1 MRALLAK
8 RVAKLML
15 ALCTASLAS
24 VADAQP
30 VKRQIVL
37 DVMAKRDLRVT
48 RTERGKTIVM
58 QESTGTVAL
67 DFKGLRSAMKT
78 IVVQGSK
85 HETTIMQDYGN
96 FNTTLT
102 ETFFNERVCFKQT
115 LLKVRGET
123 PQRMFESAA
132 VDALHYEYYN
142 RSEFGGFAPSAGG
155 QLAEYWAFNKTLT
168 LHSKVHFPDGQVY
181 DMRSKVNQTYSY
193 LIAAPPAIPTI
204 LRYALFNSV
213 YDTFHPTKA
222 GQRPRD
228 PIAFTTLAHLDYSE
242 VVSPAPEGAFL
253 PGAIAAPCDDLKPH
267 NDTDGESWRH
277 EAAIAQL
284 EGGMAF
290 SLLHRPEQAFDRSG
304 GGRDAPDGVPDNTLD
319 ASARHGT
326 RLPIAPLLGRP
337 SKHRGASPE
346 TLPEAARPSEGST
359 TKAPDAIPAAFDVR
373 TAWPQCASLVGH
385 IRNQG
390 KCGSCW
396 AFSATE
402 VIADRACIES
412 GGAVSGLRSPAWL
425 AQCDTTDSGCNG
437 GYLDNAWAWLQAE
450 GVAADGCD
458 PYVVCPNETVPNC
471 SSSSGVPPRK
481 LPPSCPQACVDGSK
495 PSLLKAKAI
504 YPVGIPGDVEAIQ
517 REMMARGSVQAA
529 FFVFS
534 DFAQY
539 RGGVYRRGPGTF
551 LEGGH
556 AVKLLG
562 WGEDPDGT
570 KWWRVANS
578 WSPAW
583 GEQGTFRILRGT
595 DDCGIEST
603 VAAGTVVI

>member
-242 VVSPAPEGAFL
+242 VVSPARRAPFCRAPSLRHATTSSRIMTQTANLGVMRLRSRSWRAAWRF
-253 PGAIAAPCDDLKPH
+253 PSCIGRSKPSIAA
-267 NDTDGESWRH
+267 
-277 EAAIAQL
+277 AA
-284 EGGMAF
+284 
-290 SLLHRPEQAFDRSG
+290 
-304 GGRDAPDGVPDNTLD
+304 
-319 ASARHGT
+319 
-326 RLPIAPLLGRP
+326 
-337 SKHRGASPE
+337 
-346 TLPEAARPSEGST
+346 AAT
-359 TKAPDAIPAAFDVR
+359 HR
-373 TAWPQCASLVGH
+373 TACRTTHSMPRLGTARGFPSHL
-385 IRNQG
+385 
-390 KCGSCW
+390 
-396 AFSATE
+396 FSAGPPS
-402 VIADRACIES
+402 IA
-412 GGAVSGLRSPAWL
+412 VPH
-425 AQCDTTDSGCNG
+425 QK
-437 GYLDNAWAWLQAE
+437 
-450 GVAADGCD
+450 
-458 PYVVCPNETVPNC
+458 PY
-471 SSSSGVPPRK
+471 RK
-481 LPPSCPQACVDGSK
+481 LPAP
-495 PSLLKAKAI
+495 
-504 YPVGIPGDVEAIQ
+504 
-517 REMMARGSVQAA
+517 
-529 FFVFS
+529 
-534 DFAQY
+534 
-539 RGGVYRRGPGTF
+539 RRGRPPKRPMRSQPHSTCAPRGPNALLWWGTS
-551 LEGGH
+551 
-556 AVKLLG
+556 A
-562 WGEDPDGT
+562 T
-570 KWWRVANS
+570 RAS
-578 WSPAW
+578 AA
-583 GEQGTFRILRGT
+583 
-595 DDCGIEST
+595 
-603 VAAGTVVI
+603 AAGRSPPPR

>member
-1 MRALLAK
+1 MRALTK
-8 RVAKLML
+8 HVAKLML
-15 ALCTASLAS
+15 AFVF
-24 VADAQP
+24 VADAQQP
-30 VKRQIVL
+30 VKRQLVL

-48 RTERGKTIVM
+48 RTDARGTSVL

-67 DFKGLRSAMKT
+67 DFKGLRSATTT
-78 IVVQGSK
+78 IVVQGTK
-85 HETTIMQDYGN
+85 HETTMTDDYGS

-102 ETFFNERVCFKQT
+102 ESFFNERVCFKQK
-115 LLKVRGET
+115 LLKVHGET
-123 PQRMFESAA
+123 PRRMFESAA
-132 VDALHYEYYN
+132 VNALHYEYYN
-142 RSEFGGFAPSAGG
+142 RSEFGGLAPAPSG
-155 QLAEYWAFNKTLT
+155 QLAEYWSFNKTLT
-168 LHSKVHFPDGQVY
+168 LRSKVHFPDGGVY
-181 DMRSKVNQTYSY
+181 HMKSKVNQTYSY
-193 LIAAPPAIPTI
+193 LIAAPPAKPTI
-204 LRYALFNSV
+204 LRYALANSI
-213 YDTFHPTKA
+213 YETFSPSKT

-242 VVSPAPEGAFL
+242 VVTPAPDSAFL
-253 PGAIAAPCDDLKPH
+253 PGAIAAPCDDLRPH
-267 NDTDGESWRH
+267 NDTDGESWRR
-277 EAAIAQL
+277 EAAMAQL
-284 EGGMAF
+284 DGGMAF
-290 SLLHRPEQAFDRSG
+290 ALLHRPEQAFDRSG
-304 GGRDAPDGVPDNTLD
+304 GDRDASDGVPNGVPDNALD
-319 ASARHGT
+319 ASVRHGT

-337 SKHRGASPE
+337 ITRRGASPV
-346 TLPEAARPSEGST
+346 AARPSAGSAT
-359 TKAPDAIPAAFDVR
+359 IALEYAIPSAFDVR

-390 KCGSCW
+390 RCGSCW

-412 GGAVSGLRSPAWL
+412 GGAVSKLRSPAWL
-425 AQCDTTDSGCNG
+425 TQCDTTNGGCDG

-450 GVAADGCD
+450 GVAADSCD
-458 PYVVCPNETVPNC
+458 PYVVCPNETALNC
-471 SSSSGVPPRK
+471 SSSGGVLPRK
-481 LPPSCPQACVDGSK
+481 LLPNCPQACVDGSK

-539 RGGVYRRGPGTF
+539 RGGVYRRSPGTF

-583 GEQGTFRILRGT
+583 GEQGTFRMLRGT

-603 VAAGTVVI
+603 VAAGTVII